1 MQPEEG
7 GSSKISL
14 VDAVLTDQLQFIS
27 VFFLGGVLTDDSG
40 FMTKTRVVSGR

>member
-7 GSSKISL
+7 GSSKIL
-14 VDAVLTDQLQFIS
+14 IDAVLTNQLQFIS
-27 VFFLGGVLTDDSG
+27 IFFLGGVLTDDSG